1 MVPPLSSSQARRMAL
16 LLHASRD
23 SRQHT
28 EPARAAFLSRFE
40 RQVDPEGVLPPEE
53 RARRASLARRAYF
66 LELAER
72 SARKRAERKRSKDGR
87 P

>member
-1 MVPPLSSSQARRMAL
+1 MALSSSQARRMAL

-40 RQVDPEGVLPPEE
+40 REVDPGGILPSEE
-53 RARRASLARRAYF
+53 RARRAQLARRAYF
-66 LELAER
+66 IELAEK
-72 SARKRAERKRSKDGR
+72 SAKKRAERKNKRDGR
-87 P
+87 S